1 MRRNL
6 AGLMLL
12 ACFSLAACSAK
23 DAAPK
28 MESPQGA
35 LAVAGFTNP
44 RFNWE
49 LLAGYLPE
57 EGQRVKLDDMD
68 KLNFL
73 LLSVLQEH
81 GVTDFVSPRITRQCQ
96 EIVVF
101 ETVESTREAAFK
113 YWLRVGECAKA
124 DYLLLPQVL
133 SYQDRTGGEWGSQ
146 TPAAAVFDLFL
157 IDVKNKTIAGRYHF
171 EEEQQALTDN
181 ILSVDKFIQRGGRW
195 LSSEEL
201 AREGLE
207 AGLRELGL

>member
-1 MRRNL
+1 MRNRL
-6 AGLMLL
+6 VGLMLL
-12 ACFSLAACSAK
+12 FFLSLSGCSPK

-28 MESPQGA
+28 MERPKGS

-57 EGQRVKLDDMD
+57 EGQRVKRENMD
-68 KLNFL
+68 KLDILVF
-73 LLSVLQEH
+73 SILQEH
-81 GVTDFVSPRITRQCQ
+81 GVTEFVSPRITRQCQ

-101 ETVESTREAAFK
+101 ATVETTREAAFK
-113 YWLRVGECAKA
+113 YWLRVGECSKA

-133 SYQDRTGGEWGSQ
+133 AYQDRTGGEWGSQ

-157 IDVKNKTIAGRYHF
+157 IDVKNKSIAGRYHF

-181 ILSVDKFIQRGGRW
+181 ILSMDKFIQRGGKW
-195 LSSEEL
+195 LSGEEL
-201 AREGLE
+201 VREGLE
-207 AGLRELGL
+207 EGLRELGL